1 MLIKSRRE
9 FLKIGLRSV
18 SSVGAL
24 GALSHFGRMNAMA
37 AGSNY
42 KALVCIFLAGGNDG
56 HNTVVP
62 ITTNK
67 QSYAQYLAARQSLAI
82 PSSQLLPVSTKG
94 GETYGLHPKLKEI
107 QTLYQQGHAAILANV
122 GMLAQPLPNGKPD
135 LATAKLPANL
145 YSHSDQ
151 TGQWQSSVATGL
163 SPTGWG
169 GRMADILQPQYN
181 PGAPFPTVVATGGLS
196 LFCTGTQTTPT
207 AIPPSGASQLNVFGQ
222 TGSSRMLTAQQLLT
236 FDNGL
241 KLVQASNT
249 IVTNGNAAGVKLNAL
264 VNGGAAGLP
273 VTFPSTSTGSQL
285 RTVAQIINVS
295 TQLGLSRQIFF
306 ITLGGFDTHTTQAS
320 QQDALFSELSPAV
333 ATFNNCMGQ
342 MGLDQQVTTF
352 TSSEFG
358 RTLMPNTAGGT
369 DHAWGSHHFILGGAV
384 QGGDVYGTFPALV
397 LGGNDDANNRG
408 ALIPSTAV
416 DQYSATLAQWF
427 GVQGLQSMQVV
438 VPNIAAF
445 PASNLGFLG

>member
-1 MLIKSRRE
+1 MLIKSRRD
-9 FLKIGLRSV
+9 FLKIGLQSV
-18 SSVGAL
+18 SGLGAL
-24 GALSHFGRMNAMA
+24 GAMSHFGRMNAMA

-62 ITTNK
+62 ITTGK
-67 QSYAQYLAARQSLAI
+67 QTYSQYQLARQSLAI
-82 PSSQLLPVSTKG
+82 PAAQLLQVSTKG
-94 GETYGLHPKLKEI
+94 GDIYGLHPKLKEI

-122 GMLAQPLPNGKPD
+122 GMLAQAMPNGKGD

-163 SPTGWG
+163 APTGWG
-169 GRMADILQPQYN
+169 GRMADILQPVYN
-181 PGAPFPTVVATGGLS
+181 PGASFPTVVSTGGLS
-196 LFCTGTQTTPT
+196 LFCTGAQSTPT
-207 AIPPSGASQLNVFGQ
+207 AIPPAGASQLNVFGQ
-222 TGSSRMLTAQQLLT
+222 AGSSRLLGAQQLLT

-249 IVTNGNAAGVKLNAL
+249 IVTNGHAAGAKLNSL
-264 VNGGAAGLP
+264 VTSGPQLP
-273 VTFPSTSTGSQL
+273 VTFPASPTANQL

-295 TQLGLSRQIFF
+295 TQLGLGRQIFF
-306 ITLGGFDTHTTQAS
+306 VTLGGFDTHTTQAS
-320 QQDALFSELSPAV
+320 VQDSLFSELSPALSAFYDCTV
-333 ATFNNCMGQ
+333 K

-352 TSSEFG
+352 SSSEFG

-384 QGGDVYGTFPALV
+384 QGGDLYGSFPSLV
-397 LGGNDDANNRG
+397 LGGNDDANSRG
-408 ALIPSTAV
+408 AMIPGTAV

-427 GVQGLQSMQVV
+427 GVQGAQNLSIV
-438 VPNIAAF
+438 VPNIGAF
-445 PASNLGFLG
+445 

>member
-1 MLIKSRRE
+1 MLINSRRD

-18 SSVGAL
+18 SGIGAL
-24 GALSHFGRMNAMA
+24 GALGHLGRMNALA

-42 KALVCIFLAGGNDG
+42 KALVCIYLAGGNDG

-62 ITTNK
+62 VTTAK
-67 QSYAQYLAARQSLAI
+67 QSYSQYLSSRQSLAI
-82 PSSQLLPVSTKG
+82 PTSQLLAVSTKG
-94 GETYGLHPKLKEI
+94 GESYGLHPKLKEI
-107 QTLYQQGHAAILANV
+107 QALYQQGHAAILANV
-122 GMLAQPLPNGKPD
+122 GMLAQPMPNGKYD
-135 LATAKLPANL
+135 LPTAKLPANL

-169 GRMADILQPQYN
+169 GRMADILQPVYN
-181 PGAPFPTVVATGGLS
+181 PGAQFPTVVSTGGLS

-207 AIPPSGASQLNVFGQ
+207 AIPPAGASQLNVYSLA
-222 TGSSRMLTAQQLLT
+222 GSSRLLAAQQLLS

-249 IVTNGNAAGVKLNAL
+249 IVTNGNAAGAKLNAL
-264 VNGGAAGLP
+264 VNSAAGQIP
-273 VTFPSTSTGSQL
+273 VTFPSTPTGNQL
-285 RTVAQIINVS
+285 RTVAQIMNVS
-295 TQLGLSRQIFF
+295 TQLGLARQIFF
-306 ITLGGFDTHTTQAS
+306 ITLGGFDTHTAQAATQ
-320 QQDALFSELSPAV
+320 DTLFAELSPALAAFFDCSV
-333 ATFNNCMGQ
+333 K

-352 TSSEFG
+352 TTSEFG

-384 QGGDVYGTFPALV
+384 QGADMYGTFPLLK

-408 ALIPSTAV
+408 AMIPTTSV
-416 DQYSATLAQWF
+416 DQYNATLAQWF
-427 GVQGLQSMQVV
+427 GVQGTQNLTTVI
-438 VPNIAAF
+438 PNYGAF
-445 PASNLGFLG
+445 PPSDLGFLG